1 MCKMLI
7 PDGLEAAIV
16 GRTMHQP
23 GRDNPVYIVDYKKCI
38 DILVGQGMAEDEAD
52 EYLQFNTVGAWMG
65 EGTPIFMEELTE
77 EDEEEFKD
85 RIESQKG

>member
-1 MCKMLI
+1 MCEALI
-7 PDGLEAAIV
+7 PDGLEAAII

-23 GRDNPVYIVDYKKCI
+23 GRNNPVYIVDYKKCI

-52 EYLQFNTVGAWMG
+52 EYLQFNTVGAWVG

-77 EDEEEFKD
+77 EDEEEFKA